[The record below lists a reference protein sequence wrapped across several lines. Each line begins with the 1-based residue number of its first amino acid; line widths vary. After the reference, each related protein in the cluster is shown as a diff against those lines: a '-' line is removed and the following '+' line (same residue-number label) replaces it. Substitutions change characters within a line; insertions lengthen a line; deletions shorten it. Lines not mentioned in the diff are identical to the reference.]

1 MHAYKKVVLLSVLIA
16 LGGCQGVKK
25 TTVTASPGQPVLR
38 SQAAAAKAKAPTD
51 EATKKQLTTCLF
63 EAEQLLKLNGD
74 KYRQPVDTLYQ
85 YIRAAKYYASV
96 SSSLSTG
103 NTDTLT
109 PMYQFKVNDACNTVS
124 QLLLSALKQGDAAS
138 GGR

>member
-1 MHAYKKVVLLSVLIA
+1 MNTYKKMVWLCVLLV

-25 TTVTASPGQPVLR
+25 TTVTPAQGQPVLSS
-38 SQAAAAKAKAPTD
+38 SQDARLKAPTD
-51 EATKKQLTTCLF
+51 DMTKKQLTTCLF
-63 EAEQLLKLNGD
+63 EAKLLLKFNQQ
-74 KYRQPVDTLYQ
+74 KYNQPVDTLYQ

-96 SSSLSTG
+96 SSNLSTG

-124 QLLLSALKQGDAAS
+124 QLLLAELKHGES
-138 GGR
+138 VGR

>member
-25 TTVTASPGQPVLR
+25 TTVTVSPGQPVLR
-38 SQAAAAKAKAPTD
+38 SQTVAAKAPTD

-63 EAEQLLKLNGD
+63 EAEQLLKLNTE

-96 SSSLSTG
+96 SSSMSTG